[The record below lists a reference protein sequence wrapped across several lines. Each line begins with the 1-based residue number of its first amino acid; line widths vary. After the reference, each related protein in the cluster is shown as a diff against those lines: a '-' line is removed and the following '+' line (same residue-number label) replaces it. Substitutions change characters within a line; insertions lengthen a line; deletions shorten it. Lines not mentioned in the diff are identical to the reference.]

1 MNTNETVKH
10 VILYISIT
18 LIIATV
24 TFALSRAYYLAKIT
38 VADKINATTVKNANL
53 DIEFLTS
60 QYINDANLMLIKDSE
75 RQVSAPY
82 TSFSVTSKYTSTITT
97 NYTLYLTDFTISDN
111 FVSSDFKW
119 ELAQKND
126 SGETQIATGSFADA
140 TSGKDYTLTTTDI
153 TISPQDT
160 HQYIFRIWLSYTDN
174 DQANLLNGSFSGK
187 MALTTGK
194 ITNQGN

>member
-82 TSFSVTSKYTSTITT
+82 TLFSVTSKYTSTITT

-119 ELAQKND
+119 ELVQKND